1 MKDAYYSYDTCTVNV
16 EFSGIPTI
24 RPPGNDGKEKIV
36 ATGSSSGGS
45 ELQRYK
51 GDLNL
56 CTTKVSDVEV
66 YLDSRYDAVED
77 VKISGLSTTPILW
90 GIYMVFWMIQITKIW
105 KKSSMIIAD

>member
-1 MKDAYYSYDTCTVNV
+1 MLIIYYSYDTCTVNV

-36 ATGSSSGGS
+36 ATGSSSEGS

-56 CTTKVSDVEV
+56 CTTKD
-66 YLDSRYDAVED
+66 LMSR
-77 VKISGLSTTPILW
+77 STW
-90 GIYMVFWMIQITKIW
+90 
-105 KKSSMIIAD
+105 IADTMPLKM